1 MPPDSRQTREQQTK
15 HVIAIPT
22 QATVDPAQSNAH
34 IRVLIA
40 DQRPVVRAGLRGML
54 ETAHEVIVVG
64 AADHLEE
71 LLTMS
76 VKHRP
81 DIVLLDLDMPGG
93 QGIAATRELVKQLP
107 GTQVI
112 GLTLTDGDTALD
124 ALDVG
129 AVGCLF
135 KDCDVGEL
143 VGAVQAAMRGEP
155 LVGSQAARLLLRAR
169 SSPRPA
175 ERLTPRQLQIVG
187 LVAEGASN
195 KAIAQRLKITEP
207 TVKSSLTA
215 VYRELGFES
224 RTQLALWAQRQGL
237 AS

>member
-1 MPPDSRQTREQQTK
+1 MS
-15 HVIAIPT
+15 VA
-22 QATVDPAQSNAH
+22 
-34 IRVLIA
+34 
-40 DQRPVVRAGLRGML
+40 QRPDVVL
-54 ETAHEVIVVG
+54 V
-64 AADHLEE
+64 
-71 LLTMS
+71 
-76 VKHRP
+76 
-81 DIVLLDLDMPGG
+81 DLDMPGG
-93 QGIAATRELVKQLP
+93 QGIVATRQLLERLP

-112 GLTLTDGDTALD
+112 GLTLVDGDAALD

-143 VGAVQAAMRGEP
+143 VDAVQAAVRGEP

-175 ERLTPRQLQIVG
+175 ERLTPRQLEIVA
-187 LVAEGASN
+187 LVAQGASN
-195 KAIAQRLKITEP
+195 KAIAQRLKITEQ

-224 RTQLALWAQRQGL
+224 RTQLALWAQRQGITG
-237 AS
+237 